1 MRIHVYLF
9 LICCGLFAL
18 SCSDNQKDEY
28 FENMEFAGVNIS
40 PPDYIK
46 AFQDALAGVI
56 REAIDDF
63 PPELVY
69 DKSWA
74 TYEYD
79 NDIPAIVMLRY
90 EEKYRFLLNGE
101 RLLEE
106 GYTPDKGMLLIALH
120 EAFHLKL
127 GSGMSNTEGHDIMLE
142 SPEYHR
148 WIKKYLGCRT
158 LAEARTLALLGT
170 EEYQR
175 LTDEQKEFVQ
185 FVAES
190 YYVKVKVVM

>member
-1 MRIHVYLF
+1 MKKHVYLF
-9 LICCGLFAL
+9 LLVICCGLFAP

-28 FENMEFAGVNIS
+28 FENVEFVGVNIS

-46 AFQDALAGVI
+46 AFQDALAKVI
-56 REAIDDF
+56 GSVISGF
-63 PPELVY
+63 PKEQVY
-69 DKSWA
+69 NRNWA

-90 EEKYRFLLNGE
+90 EEKNRFLLNAE

-106 GYTPDKGMLLIALH
+106 KYTPDKGMLLIALH
-120 EAFHLKL
+120 EAFHLAL
-127 GSGMSNTEGHDIMLE
+127 GPGISNAEGHKIMLE
-142 SPEYHR
+142 SLEYQE
-148 WIKKYLGCRT
+148 WIKMYLGCRT

-175 LTDEQKEFVQ
+175 LTDEQKSTFNLLQ
-185 FVAES
+185 
-190 YYVKVKVVM
+190 KVIM